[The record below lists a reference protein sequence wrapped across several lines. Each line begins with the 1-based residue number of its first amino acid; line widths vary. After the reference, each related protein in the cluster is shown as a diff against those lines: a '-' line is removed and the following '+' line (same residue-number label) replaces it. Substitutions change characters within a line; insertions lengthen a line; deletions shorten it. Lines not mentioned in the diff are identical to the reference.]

1 MKEDAAGDEEGW
13 GWGGGET
20 KTKTKQIAERSLK
33 EKCRESLPPP
43 TRPDPAEPSR
53 AEPVWEPP
61 LNWKSILSD
70 DRQALEAPGR

>member
-1 MKEDAAGDEEGW
+1 MKKDAAGDRRMVKKTTTKNKSQTGAGW
-13 GWGGGET
+13 SS
-20 KTKTKQIAERSLK
+20 A
-33 EKCRESLPPP
+33 ESLPNL
-43 TRPDPAEPSR
+43 